1 MSLNQQQNSLSSWFC
16 HGIMSA
22 PNPQPAARTIFGAE
36 LRSAEVGEGCD
47 AHRVVVTLAFGIS
60 SKDRDAEEMELQS
73 NNKCHFLGCY
83 LYYINA
89 IYIYVYVYISC
100 YHRSS
105 VNIAFGVSRSELTKP
120 GDQSMAG
127 FDFINNTIKSGDRSM
142 AGLDPIEVYIS
153 K

>member
-1 MSLNQQQNSLSSWFC
+1 MST
-16 HGIMSA
+16 

-89 IYIYVYVYISC
+89 IYICICIYMCMYINIYVCINIYIC
-100 YHRSS
+100 IYIYIQKWRFCL
-105 VNIAFGVSRSELTKP
+105 ALFSRS
-120 GDQSMAG
+120 GGSMA
-127 FDFINNTIKSGDRSM
+127 FKPRNVLYHDLPSQMWIAPTIQ
-142 AGLDPIEVYIS
+142 
-153 K
+153 

>member
-1 MSLNQQQNSLSSWFC
+1 MSLNQRQNSLSSWFC

-89 IYIYVYVYISC
+89 IYIYVHVYISIYIYVYVYKYIC
-100 YHRSS
+100 MYKYIYMH
-105 VNIAFGVSRSELTKP
+105 IYTEMEILL
-120 GDQSMAG
+120 G
-127 FDFINNTIKSGDRSM
+127 FIQQKWGFHGI
-142 AGLDPIEVYIS
+142 
-153 K
+153 